1 MLLRGLLLSGM
12 VLGSLQA
19 APTLAGDLNLR
30 SSSKWLLNYD
40 RDSCTLA
47 RAFGEGDD
55 EIIAQFVRFSPRAS
69 FRFVVIGKPL
79 ATWNDQVE
87 IDLRFGTVGEFTKA
101 GVRVARLGPKPK
113 VGTVM
118 LVMNARLDNRD
129 VRTLALD
136 DEKLSDAEFI
146 TLHSA
151 DLAVA
156 ETVSSVT
163 LRSTG
168 SSITLDLG
176 PMRAAMAALE
186 QCSTNLV
193 MSWGFDPKVLG
204 SLSAW
209 PRPRNSPMTWV
220 TPEDYPMAN
229 LLRNNQA
236 QVDFR
241 LMIDAEGNPTDCLVQ
256 SSIGDTQFSNTT
268 CTALKKRARFFA
280 ARDKNGANVA
290 SYYVGSVNWV
300 IPK

>member
-1 MLLRGLLLSGM
+1 MLLRGLLLSGI
-12 VLGSLQA
+12 VLCSFQA
-19 APTLAGDLNLR
+19 APTFAGDLNLR

-55 EIIAQFVRFSPRAS
+55 EIIAQFVGFAPGAA

-87 IDLRFGTVGEFTKA
+87 IDLRFGTAGEFTKA

-118 LVMNARLDNRD
+118 LLMNARLDNRD

-136 DEKLSDAEFI
+136 DDKLSDAEFI
-146 TLHSA
+146 TLYSA
-151 DLAVA
+151 NPAVA
-156 ETVSSVT
+156 ATVSSVS
-163 LRSTG
+163 LRNTG

-186 QCSTNLV
+186 QCTTNLV
-193 MSWGFDPKVLG
+193 ASWGFDPKVLG

-209 PRPRNSPMTWV
+209 PRPRNSPRTWA
-220 TPEDYPMAN
+220 TSEDYPMAN
-229 LLRNNQA
+229 LMREDQA
-236 QVDFR
+236 QVNFR

-256 SSIGDTQFSNTT
+256 SLIGDTHFSNTT
-268 CTALKKRARFFA
+268 CAALKKRARFFP
-280 ARDKNGANVA
+280 ARDKDGANVA
-290 SYYVGSVNWV
+290 SYYVGGVNWV
-300 IPK
+300 IPR